1 MIIGFTVVSQCLGAD
16 DQLPAREEKPAL
28 HAIATTAAP
37 KMVSNATAN
46 RLMKYDS
53 AGAPTDSQVSE
64 SGGNVF
70 LTQQNAHMVF
80 WPDASGPYIYSPDA
94 TGLTLFGMG
103 GLIRMW
109 NANTQVHG
117 FGSTNTT
124 AALDVQNVN
133 SAPLLWVQN
142 DGNIGVGTT
151 TPKSNLHVFAS
162 ATSDATLGLGPD
174 PSYSGGTGGPA
185 LNIGYAGASFGRGA
199 GFINVRPDASAT
211 APNPSLRFLTA
222 NAERMIITNTGW
234 VGIGTS
240 TPGSTLTSVQESPL
254 HVYSAADK
262 NTFLMVQNTGTGQN
276 SVAVVRTW
284 SDVASL
290 NFASHASVRTVS
302 RYGLTLGGWNEV
314 LSWLGNGLAI
324 GTSNPASLVLGT
336 NNVSRITIDSGGA
349 VTIGSTAANSDTT
362 INGTLTATRVIGSVY
377 QDVAEWVPVTTRM
390 EPGTVVV
397 LNRSRKNEVMPSSEP
412 YDSTVAGVVSAQ
424 PGFVLGTAGDSKAQ
438 IATTGRVKVRVDA
451 SAGPITIGDLLV
463 TSDKPGLA
471 MKSQPVVIDG
481 IRMHR
486 PGTLLGKALEPLE
499 SGQGEILVLLSL
511 Q

>member
-1 MIIGFTVVSQCLGAD
+1 MIIGLTLVPQCLGAD
-16 DQLPAREEKPAL
+16 DPIPAPEQRPAMPTV
-28 HAIATTAAP
+28 ATAAAP

-46 RLMKYDS
+46 RLMKYDA
-53 AGAPTDSQVSE
+53 AGAPSDSQVSE
-64 SGGNVF
+64 SSGNVF
-70 LTQQNAHMVF
+70 LMQPFAHMVF
-80 WPDASGPYIYSPDA
+80 WPDASGAYIYSPDGV
-94 TGLTLFGMG
+94 GLTLYGMG
-103 GLIRMW
+103 GTIKMW

-117 FGSTNTT
+117 FGQTNTT

-151 TPKSNLHVFAS
+151 TPKSKLHVFAS
-162 ATSDATLGLGPD
+162 ATSDAVLGLGPD
-174 PSYSGGTGGPA
+174 PSYSGGAGGPA
-185 LNIGYAGASFGRGA
+185 LNIGYAGGSFGRGA
-199 GFINVRPDASAT
+199 GFINVRPDASAS

-222 NAERMIITNTGW
+222 NAERMIVTNTGS

-240 TPGSTLTSVQESPL
+240 TPGSTLTSLQESPL
-254 HVYSAADK
+254 HIYSVADK
-262 NTFLMVQNTGTGQN
+262 NTFLMVQNATAGQN
-276 SVAVVRTW
+276 SAAVVRTW

-290 NFASHASVRTVS
+290 NFASHASVRTVT
-302 RYGLTLGGWNEV
+302 RFGLTLGGWNEV

-324 GTSNPASLVLGT
+324 GTSNPASLVFGT
-336 NNVSRITIDSGGA
+336 NSVSRMTIDSGGA
-349 VTIGSTAANSDTT
+349 VTIGSAAANSDTT
-362 INGTLTATRVIGSVY
+362 VYGTLTATRVIGSVY
-377 QDVAEWVPVTTRM
+377 QDLAEWVPVTTRM

-397 LNRSRKNEVMPSSEP
+397 LNRSRTNEVMPSSEP

-451 SAGPITIGDLLV
+451 SAGPIMIGDLLV
-463 TSDKPGLA
+463 TSDKPGMA
-471 MKSQPVVIDG
+471 MKSKPVVVDG
-481 IRMHR
+481 VRLHR
-486 PGTLLGKALEPLE
+486 PGTLLGKALEPIE

>member
-1 MIIGFTVVSQCLGAD
+1 MIIGFTFASQCLAAD
-16 DQLPAREEKPAL
+16 DQSRPTEEKSAPPAV
-28 HAIATTAAP
+28 ATSAAP

-53 AGAPTDSQVSE
+53 AGASTDSQVSE

-70 LTQQNAHMVF
+70 LMTLYGHMVF
-80 WPDASGPYIYSPDA
+80 WPDNSGSYIYSPDG
-94 TGLTLFGMG
+94 TGLTLYGMG
-103 GLIRMW
+103 GTIKLW

-117 FGSTNTT
+117 YGPLNTT

-133 SAPLLWVQN
+133 SASLLWVQN
-142 DGNIGVGTT
+142 DGNVGIGTT

-162 ATSDATLGLGPD
+162 ATSDSTLGLGPD
-174 PSYSGGTGGPA
+174 PSYSGGSGGPA
-185 LNIGYAGASFGRGA
+185 LNVGYGGASFGRGA

-211 APNPSLRFLTA
+211 APNPSLRFMTS

-254 HVYSAADK
+254 HIFSAADK

-302 RYGLTLGGWNEV
+302 RFGLTLGGWNEV

-324 GTSNPASLVLGT
+324 GTSNPVPLVLGT
-336 NNVSRITIDSGGA
+336 NNLARITIDSGGA
-349 VTIGSTAANSDTT
+349 VTIGSATANSDTT

-397 LNRSRKNEVMPSSEP
+397 LNRTRKNEVMPSSEP

-424 PGFVLGTAGDSKAQ
+424 PGFVLGTGGDSKAQ

-451 SAGPITIGDLLV
+451 SAGPIMIGDLLV
-463 TSDKPGLA
+463 TSDKPGMA
-471 MKSQPVVIDG
+471 MKSQPLIIDG
-481 IRMHR
+481 VRMHR